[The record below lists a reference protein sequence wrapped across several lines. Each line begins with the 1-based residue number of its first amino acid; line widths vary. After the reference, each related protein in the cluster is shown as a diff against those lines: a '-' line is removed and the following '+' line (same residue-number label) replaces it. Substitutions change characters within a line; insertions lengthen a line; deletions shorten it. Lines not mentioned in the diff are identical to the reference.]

1 MGNVGARKSTSKSA
15 SSFLQD
21 SNREV
26 GNLMDIPDHYPKYVV
41 TTNILDVGN
50 ENGIRIVHLK
60 DFLLSEYW

>member
-1 MGNVGARKSTSKSA
+1 MGSVGARKSTFKFV
-15 SSFLQD
+15 SSF
-21 SNREV
+21 SRISTGEV